1 MITVP
6 REGRRRVPTLDL
18 GSMSSQLAEE
28 LDAVW
33 RGVVASS
40 AFVGGAAVGLF
51 EQDWAAYCD
60 RRYAV
65 GVANG
70 TEAIELV
77 VRALEIGP
85 GDEVIVPTN
94 TFVATVEAVVLAGA
108 TPRLVDVDP
117 RTLVLRASDVDDAIT
132 ARTAAVIAV
141 DLHGNLPDM
150 NELTSVADQRGIA
163 LIEDAAQAH
172 GARWR
177 GQPAGS
183 FGVASCFSFYPGKN
197 LGAFG
202 DAGAVVTDDAA
213 LERRIRSLANHGR
226 ADGMPNV
233 HERIGRNS
241 RMDTIQAAVLS
252 VKLSALDGWNDLRR
266 RVAAAYRSQLPPSL
280 VPVEITPGVDSAYH
294 QFVVRVRDRDLVQA
308 ALADRDIETGIHYPV
323 PCHKLR
329 PYRASASGPLPAAEA
344 AATQILSL
352 PMFPHLTDREVRAVC
367 GGLADVR
374 ADGPTG

>member
-6 REGRRRVPTLDL
+6 QEGRRRVPTLDL

-33 RGVVASS
+33 HGVVASS
-40 AFVGGAAVGLF
+40 AFVAGPAVAIF
-51 EQDWAAYCD
+51 ERDWAAYCA

-77 VRALEIGP
+77 VRALGIGP

-150 NELTSVADQRGIA
+150 NELTRVADDRGIA
-163 LIEDAAQAH
+163 LVEDAAQAH

-177 GQPAGS
+177 GRPAGS

-226 ADGMPNV
+226 AESGPNV

-241 RMDTIQAAVLS
+241 RLDTLQAAVLS
-252 VKLSALDGWNDLRR
+252 AKLRVLDEWNGLRR
-266 RVAAAYRSQLPPSL
+266 RVAAAYRSQLPPSIA
-280 VPVEITPGVDSAYH
+280 PVEITPGVDSAYH
-294 QFVVRVRDRDLVQA
+294 QFVVRVHDRDRVRA
-308 ALADRDIETGIHYPV
+308 ALADRDIETGIHYPL
-323 PCHKLR
+323 PCHR
-329 PYRASASGPLPAAEA
+329 MVPYRAFASGPLPGAEA
-344 AATQILSL
+344 AATEILSL
-352 PMFPHLTDREVRAVC
+352 PMFPHMTGEQLWSVC
-367 GGLADVR
+367 AGLADVG
-374 ADGPTG
+374 AHGPAA